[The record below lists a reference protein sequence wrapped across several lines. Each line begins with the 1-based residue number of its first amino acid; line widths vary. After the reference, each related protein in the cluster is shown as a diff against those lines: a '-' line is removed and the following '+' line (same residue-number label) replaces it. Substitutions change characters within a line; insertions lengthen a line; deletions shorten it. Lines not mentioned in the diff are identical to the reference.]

1 MEHETG
7 VTVLYTNGDTAST
20 RGRRHTVTDPAMH
33 TQRTRAPLETR
44 TNRRGASKA
53 GGPSSQPPPRASA
66 EPGAESGKTAC
77 PAKAPDP
84 QPEVLTGAEERA
96 RAGCGWTTRPPFLG
110 WRDARRMGHRAPRAL
125 DAGPILLP
133 LACQNIEHIISRVSR
148 KDNEAIDDELPS
160 CVVDCSTATPTYT
173 KSAPKERRSQKCIAK
188 DGMVV
193 VEMTTHTHTHARR
206 KWSQSSGG

>member
-7 VTVLYTNGDTAST
+7 VTVVYMNGDTAST

-96 RAGCGWTTRPPFLG
+96 RAGCGWMTRDEWGIVLRARSMRGPFCCLWPVRAQNTLSPGSPGKVTTRPSMTSYL
-110 WRDARRMGHRAPRAL
+110 RA
-125 DAGPILLP
+125 
-133 LACQNIEHIISRVSR
+133 
-148 KDNEAIDDELPS
+148 
-160 CVVDCSTATPTYT
+160 
-173 KSAPKERRSQKCIAK
+173 
-188 DGMVV
+188 
-193 VEMTTHTHTHARR
+193 
-206 KWSQSSGG
+206 